1 MPRSIDPF
9 QYTNWETA
17 PILRNLQ
24 NDVHAHVEDA
34 MHGNRANKV
43 IIEPAT
49 EELAESCI
57 STLQELGM
65 SLDTVLDVVS
75 RVFAEET
82 TPAHA

>member
-17 PILRNLQ
+17 PVLRNLQ

-49 EELAESCI
+49 VELATSCI
-57 STLQELGM
+57 EALQELGM
-65 SLDTVLDVVS
+65 AVEDVLDVVS